1 MMKLH
6 FDKRLDEGMMKAYYV
21 DFQIIGTTFINSS
34 EFSSLRL
41 RWETAVALQAET
53 EQARHADISNRKRQ
67 SRQAVHSVFPSMQ
80 GVQTFGCSPSMPSER
95 HVQSAAPMEKP
106 TRGGQVQGQKGTAGA
121 GTVRIFLQGRKY
133 RSLLGD
139 FPHASLRVR

>member
-1 MMKLH
+1 MMKLN
-6 FDKRLDEGMMKAYYV
+6 FDKRLDEGIMKAYCI
-21 DFQIIGTTFINSS
+21 DFQIIETTFINSS
-34 EFSSLRL
+34 EISSLRL

-53 EQARHADISNRKRQ
+53 GHAGHADISSRKRQ
-67 SRQAVHSVFPSMQ
+67 PRQAVHSVFPSMQ

-95 HVQSAAPMEKP
+95 QVQSAAPMEKP
-106 TRGGQVQGQKGTAGA
+106 TRGLQVQGQKGTAGA
-121 GTVRIFLQGRKY
+121 GTVRIFPQVGKY

>member
-80 GVQTFGCSPSMPSER
+80 GIQIFGCSPSMPSEKQ
-95 HVQSAAPMEKP
+95 VQSAAPMEKP
-106 TRGGQVQGQKGTAGA
+106 WGLQVIRERSGRGKCPRGKHGTDIFKREN
-121 GTVRIFLQGRKY
+121 TVA
-133 RSLLGD
+133 
-139 FPHASLRVR
+139 H